1 MIKETI
7 KIIKKMQT
15 TKKILMMKF
24 QKKNVLVS
32 KMMIETE
39 EDRVQLIID
48 ENGDD

>member
-1 MIKETI
+1 
-7 KIIKKMQT
+7 MQT
-15 TKKILMMKF
+15 TKKILMMTF

-39 EDRVQLIID
+39 EDGVQLIID

>member
-1 MIKETI
+1 MT
-7 KIIKKMQT
+7 
-15 TKKILMMKF
+15 F

-39 EDRVQLIID
+39 EDGVQLIID